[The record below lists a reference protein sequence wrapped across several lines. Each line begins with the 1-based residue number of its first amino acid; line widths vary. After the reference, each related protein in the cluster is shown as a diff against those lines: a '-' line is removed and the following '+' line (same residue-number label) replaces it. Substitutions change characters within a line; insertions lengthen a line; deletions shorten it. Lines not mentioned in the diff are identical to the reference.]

1 MSAITPTGFA
11 SMTRPHDGA
20 DAIAATAKVV
30 ALCRQERDRKPRCNH
45 AIAALDGATFALD
58 VVMGLHAGSLDQAIE
73 RTKSGMALTAKSA
86 LEEDVESRRSPSP
99 KGKSMASYRATK
111 IRERHALYE
120 ATLVVLRSLVSPSP
134 LGASVNA
141 TDPHSRAAE
150 LIAGGTPTPT
160 EMLAIIEVGAFGNA
174 EGNDWPY
181 QVAACL
187 TKNQARTILARN
199 ESLTAPTARPPTNRV
214 TT

>member
-1 MSAITPTGFA
+1 MNADHA
-11 SMTRPHDGA
+11 STTRPYDGA

-30 ALCRQERDRKPRCNH
+30 ALCRQERDRKPRCEH
-45 AIAALDGATFALD
+45 AATALDGAVFALG
-58 VVMGLHAGSLDQAIE
+58 VVMSLHAGSLNHAIE
-73 RTKSGMALTAKSA
+73 RTKSGMTLTANLA
-86 LEEDVESRRSPSP
+86 REEDVESRRSPTP
-99 KGKSMASYRATK
+99 KGKSMARGRAAK
-111 IRERHALYE
+111 VRARHVLYE

-199 ESLTAPTARPPTNRV
+199 ESLTARPLTNRV